1 MARISRLRGVGS
13 ALLLLCGA
21 PVFAGS
27 VTRLAN
33 DQVDVKADRIPL
45 GQLLRELAAV
55 TPIPTLVIDPKIEQQ
70 VVSAYLEKASVE
82 EAVRQTL
89 EQSGIQF
96 LLWGGG
102 AQPLGLYVGDL
113 KKASLGTPSSDLA
126 SMTREERKA
135 VRDQLRTEHV
145 EAVVDPVPE
154 GALPADTFTPAA
166 VATAVAA
173 SSGSGSAA
181 PGEGMP
187 GGPAPALGG
196 SGSME
201 GGVPR
206 DPAGTS
212 AGAST
217 GAPSAPLAGL
227 PPPVRGVASWAGADG
242 QTHTTGYT
250 MQGDTLI
257 YDDPNFVSFK
267 NSPEAR
273 ARRMNMDVSTLP

>member
-1 MARISRLRGVGS
+1 MDRISRLKSFGL
-13 ALLLLCGA
+13 ALLLLFSA

-55 TPIPTLVIDPKIEQQ
+55 TPIPTLVIDPKLEQQ

-102 AQPLGLYVGDL
+102 VKPLGLYVGDL
-113 KKASLGTPSSDLA
+113 KKASLSTPPSDLA
-126 SMTREERKA
+126 SMTREERKS
-135 VRDQLRTEHV
+135 VRDQLRAEHV
-145 EAVVDPVPE
+145 DAVVAPDPVAE
-154 GALPADTFTPAA
+154 TALPADTFGNA
-166 VATAVAA
+166 AVAA
-173 SSGSGSAA
+173 SSGNTAL
-181 PGEGMP
+181 GEGMP

-196 SGSME
+196 PGSVE
-201 GGVPR
+201 GGAPR
-206 DPAGTS
+206 DPAS
-212 AGAST
+212 AST
-217 GAPSAPLAGL
+217 GAPSAPIPGL
-227 PPPVRGVASWAGADG
+227 PPPVRGVASWVGADG
-242 QTHTTGYT
+242 QNHSTGYS
-250 MQGDTLI
+250 MQGETVI